1 MRAQAPSIRFIVYA
15 VYCMY
20 ERVRSEVHYL
30 STGTIFFFLQKR
42 SLHLMNGGDGYASWT

>member
-1 MRAQAPSIRFIVYA
+1 MRAQLLSIRFIVHA

-20 ERVRSEVHYL
+20 EGVRSEVRYL
-30 STGTIFFFLQKR
+30 SAGTIFFFLQKC